1 MEKTLPAGAP
11 PKWLGSRGEELK
23 NIVSLLGEGFV
34 KCRANLY
41 NAETN
46 PDVSTQIKSS
56 FYNNNIG
63 TIIFSRVND

>member
-46 PDVSTQIKSS
+46 PDVSTQI
-56 FYNNNIG
+56 
-63 TIIFSRVND
+63 

>member
-1 MEKTLPAGAP
+1 MPLWSLFFNNETDDRRMEKTLPAGAP

-46 PDVSTQIKSS
+46 PDVSTQI
-56 FYNNNIG
+56 
-63 TIIFSRVND
+63 